1 MQEALAQIKIDG
13 TPVNAVESMPTFGE
27 FTDLIGLPEIT
38 GLEQQYGS

>member
-13 TPVNAVESMPTFGE
+13 TPVTVVEAMPKFAE

-38 GLEQQYGS
+38 ELEQRYS